1 MVVSFSTK
9 LILIYIPARSAGG
22 GLHGKTISPSRVRG
36 GKAAVAGR
44 PPYHGR
50 ARTPCAPQHDKQ
62 PERKQKMIVK
72 FITMKGVSGIAAA
85 PYYVGFVQHDRTM
98 SRRETYEYCA
108 ERTGFKAAAIRA
120 VFMALAEFIRENQRK
135 GNITY
140 LDGIASIRNYVKG
153 SFAGLAG
160 PWVKGVNYLSV
171 QAVEMEPFKT
181 LLAAILPVNNSE
193 GAKPAINTVLDET
206 TLVYD
211 VITGTDVFSIAGSD
225 LAPDATKDDEYVA
238 LVDAHGVETKAVI
251 DFSDLQNVK
260 AHLESGLLAGEYT
273 LKVYT
278 RSGLGE
284 EFGVHV
290 ASRKVV
296 VG

>member
-1 MVVSFSTK
+1 
-9 LILIYIPARSAGG
+9 
-22 GLHGKTISPSRVRG
+22 
-36 GKAAVAGR
+36 
-44 PPYHGR
+44 
-50 ARTPCAPQHDKQ
+50 
-62 PERKQKMIVK
+62 
-72 FITMKGVSGIAAA
+72 
-85 PYYVGFVQHDRTM
+85 
-98 SRRETYEYCA
+98 
-108 ERTGFKAAAIRA
+108 
-120 VFMALAEFIRENQRK
+120 MALAEFIRENQRK

-225 LAPDATKDDEYVA
+225 LAPDAT
-238 LVDAHGVETKAVI
+238 VI

-278 RSGLGE
+278 RSGLGD

-290 ASRKVV
+290 ATRKVV
-296 VG
+296 VE

>member
-1 MVVSFSTK
+1 MTVK
-9 LILIYIPARSAGG
+9 YITVKGPDRLARE
-22 GLHGKTISPSRVRG
+22 PF
-36 GKAAVAGR
+36 
-44 PPYHGR
+44 Y
-50 ARTPCAPQHDKQ
+50 
-62 PERKQKMIVK
+62 M
-72 FITMKGVSGIAAA
+72 GI
-85 PYYVGFVQHDRTM
+85 PQHDRTL
-98 SRRETYEYCA
+98 SRREFYDLVA
-108 ERTGFKAAAIRA
+108 GRTGYRPTAVKA
-120 VFMALAEFIRENQRK
+120 VFMALAEYIRENQRR

-140 LDGIASIRNYVKG
+140 IDGVASIRNYVRG
-153 SFAGLAG
+153 AFAGLAG

-171 QAVEMEPFKT
+171 KAVEMDPFKT
-181 LLAAILPVNNSE
+181 LLAAVVPTNKTE
-193 GAKPAINTVLDET
+193 GAKPVINTVLDET

-211 VITGTDVFSIAGSD
+211 VVTGTDGFSIAGAD

-238 LVDAHGVETKAVI
+238 LVDAHGVETRAEI

-260 AHLESGLLAGEYT
+260 AHLATALTPGEYT

-278 RSGLGE
+278 RSGLGD

>member
-1 MVVSFSTK
+1 
-9 LILIYIPARSAGG
+9 
-22 GLHGKTISPSRVRG
+22 
-36 GKAAVAGR
+36 
-44 PPYHGR
+44 
-50 ARTPCAPQHDKQ
+50 
-62 PERKQKMIVK
+62 MIVK
-72 FITMKGVSGIAAA
+72 FITVKGQGNIAAA
-85 PYYVGFVQHDRTM
+85 PFYVGFVQHDRTM

-120 VFMALAEFIRENQRK
+120 VFMAVAEFIRENQRK

-153 SFAGLAG
+153 AFEGLSG
-160 PWVKGVNYLSV
+160 PWVKGRNVLMVN
-171 QAVEMEPFKT
+171 AVEMEPFKT
-181 LLAAILPVNNSE
+181 LLAAIIPTNNSE

-225 LAPDATKDDEYVA
+225 LAPDTTKEDEYVA
-238 LVDAHGVETKAVI
+238 LVDVHGIETKAEI
-251 DFSDLQNVK
+251 TFSDLQNVK

-278 RSGLGE
+278 RSGLGD

-296 VG
+296 VE

>member
-1 MVVSFSTK
+1 
-9 LILIYIPARSAGG
+9 
-22 GLHGKTISPSRVRG
+22 
-36 GKAAVAGR
+36 
-44 PPYHGR
+44 
-50 ARTPCAPQHDKQ
+50 
-62 PERKQKMIVK
+62 MIVK
-72 FITMKGVSGIAAA
+72 FITMKGASNIASE
-85 PYYVGFVQHDRTM
+85 PFYRGFVQHDRTM

-120 VFMALAEFIRENQRK
+120 VFLALAEFIRENQRK

-140 LDGIASIRNYVKG
+140 LDGVASIRNYVKG
-153 SFAGLAG
+153 AFQGLAG

-181 LLAAILPVNNSE
+181 LLAAIVPVNNAE

-206 TLVYD
+206 TMVYD

-238 LVDAHGVETKAVI
+238 LVDAHGVETRAVI

-260 AHLESGLLAGEYT
+260 AHLESGRLAGEYT

-278 RSGLGE
+278 RSGLGD
-284 EFGVHV
+284 EFGVRTATRRV
-290 ASRKVV
+290 EI
-296 VG
+296 G

>member
-1 MVVSFSTK
+1 
-9 LILIYIPARSAGG
+9 
-22 GLHGKTISPSRVRG
+22 
-36 GKAAVAGR
+36 
-44 PPYHGR
+44 
-50 ARTPCAPQHDKQ
+50 
-62 PERKQKMIVK
+62 MIVK
-72 FITMKGVSGIAAA
+72 FITMKGSERLGRS
-85 PYYVGFVQHDRTM
+85 PFYVGFVQHDRTM

-120 VFMALAEFIRENQRK
+120 VFLALAEFIKENQRK

-181 LLAAILPVNNSE
+181 LLAAILPVNNAE

-225 LAPDATKDDEYVA
+225 LAPDTTKDDEYVA

-260 AHLESGLLAGEYT
+260 AHLESGILAGEYT

-278 RSGLGE
+278 RSGLGD

-290 ASRKVV
+290 ATRKVV